1 MERVGNLLG
10 QIASLKP
17 RKTAGGASDS
27 VASSGEST
35 KVDSGPR
42 ARSIN
47 SDAPSSVKT
56 IEMTT
61 ASTPRETTDR
71 TRQYPSSRRRAGAP
85 TDLTR
90 IKAILSKALAHK
102 GLDKKIERYEFI
114 LHWQEIVGETLARI
128 SKPECIVNRTLIVRV
143 VHSTW
148 AQELA
153 FMKPVLIQKV
163 TPYLKR
169 GDMLDDIVFRIGS
182 VR

>member
-10 QIASLKP
+10 QIANLKP
-17 RKTAGGASDS
+17 RKPAGDAADS
-27 VASSGEST
+27 VAASG
-35 KVDSGPR
+35 VQPR
-42 ARSIN
+42 ADS
-47 SDAPSSVKT
+47 
-56 IEMTT
+56 
-61 ASTPRETTDR
+61 RETTDR
-71 TRQYPSSRRRAGAP
+71 PRQYPSSRRRAGAA

-163 TPYLKR
+163 TPYLKG
-169 GDMLDDIVFRIGS
+169 GDRLDDIVFRIGS